1 MLVSHN
7 VQKKLPT
14 LVINRL
20 WTYDVRQ
27 LQLCSP
33 ANARH
38 HLYNLSAAD
47 MTCTECEPF
56 GCPQSPEKKKQPPIK
71 NKSKRPQRWMERL
84 HVRVY
89 KNSCYFSGYRE
100 MSWTT
105 QTTVGWTYR
114 SDRWESMQHKSNSTS
129 TSHCQLPPLPSRV
142 VQSSTHTHSI
152 AWFVEREANAQR
164 FFLT

>member
-56 GCPQSPEKKKQPPIK
+56 GCPQSPEKKTAANQEQKQTA
-71 NKSKRPQRWMERL
+71 SKMNGAIARSRIQKQLLFLWL
-84 HVRVY
+84 
-89 KNSCYFSGYRE
+89 
-100 MSWTT
+100 SWN
-105 QTTVGWTYR
+105 VLN
-114 SDRWESMQHKSNSTS
+114 H
-129 TSHCQLPPLPSRV
+129 
-142 VQSSTHTHSI
+142 
-152 AWFVEREANAQR
+152 ANHR
-164 FFLT
+164 RMNLS

>member
-56 GCPQSPEKKKQPPIK
+56 GCPQSPEKKNSRQSRTKANGLKDEWSDCTFAYTKTAVISLAIVKCLEPHKPPSDELIVAIAEIQCSTK
-71 NKSKRPQRWMERL
+71 ATVPAPAIANCHLCHPVSYNHQRIL
-84 HVRVY
+84 
-89 KNSCYFSGYRE
+89 
-100 MSWTT
+100 T
-105 QTTVGWTYR
+105 Q
-114 SDRWESMQHKSNSTS
+114 
-129 TSHCQLPPLPSRV
+129 SHGL
-142 VQSSTHTHSI
+142 
-152 AWFVEREANAQR
+152 
-164 FFLT
+164 